1 MGPPQPSKD
10 SSKKGHVL
18 SLPRLGKRMGVT
30 GVEKKDDVVG
40 AADSF
45 SPAGSS
51 CSASVHSVSSCMC
64 DACGWAPVVPLSPCE
79 GKSARAVK

>member
-64 DACGWAPVVPLSPCE
+64 DACGWAPVVPLSPCA